1 MPAEKMA
8 QSVLASSVV
17 GMKRTL
23 ERTPD
28 LTPDLLVFTNEIFNN
43 HV

>member
-23 ERTPD
+23 N
-28 LTPDLLVFTNEIFNN
+28 LILLIELLIY
-43 HV
+43 

>member
-23 ERTPD
+23 KRTPD
-28 LTPDLLVFTNEIFNN
+28 PAD
-43 HV
+43 